1 MEKKDSNKLK
11 TLIKDLSSGNEKK
24 ILTALDALK
33 VNGDVS
39 VITPIL
45 EVLKSKVSEKV
56 DKQVVAFLGDLK
68 DTSVKVPIIEALKDD
83 SNIAIR
89 QVLLTTIWNS
99 KIDYSEFIS
108 DFVEIACD
116 GNFMEAFECLTI
128 LENLEGPF
136 EERHVLECQLLLKD
150 YFEDS
155 TTAKD
160 QQKLHLISDIAT
172 LLKAFDLDADED
184 DLI

>member
-1 MEKKDSNKLK
+1 MEKKDNNKLK
-11 TLIKDLSSGNEKK
+11 TLITDLLSGNEKK
-24 ILTALDALK
+24 ILTALNALQ

-39 VITPIL
+39 VISPIL
-45 EVLKSKVSEKV
+45 EVLRSNVSDKVNQQIV
-56 DKQVVAFLGDLK
+56 TFLGDLK
-68 DTSVKVPIIEALKDD
+68 DTSVKTTIIEALRDEA
-83 SNIAIR
+83 NLVIR
-89 QVLLTTIWNS
+89 QILLTTIWNS
-99 KIDYSEFIS
+99 KIDYSDFIP
-108 DFVEIACD
+108 DFVEVACD

-155 TTAKD
+155 STAKD
-160 QQKLHLISDIAT
+160 QQKLHVISDIAT